1 MNKFTKTFAC
11 IILTS
16 LYLNSMAQSP
26 VAITFDEPTFTLTP
40 NSYYKNTSVNDWG
53 LGITKFRYKWDT
65 AFGGYWKSGTA
76 YTNIKDTTNGTYTN
90 LYGCAAFSAYNGT
103 KYATV
108 QDDAVITFSNTTTQ
122 VSGFFIT
129 NTTYAYKAMKFGN
142 TFSRKFGDT
151 TGTKSG
157 GIYAQGAYPD
167 FFKLVVYGYKAGIKK
182 TDSVQFYLADY
193 RFMTSSSDYIIKN
206 WQYVNCTTIGVV
218 DSLVFKLRSSD
229 NGSFGMNTPGFFSI
243 DNLTTIN
250 TVGVNELENISN
262 SIIYPNPTASLLNI
276 VFDAK
281 KESDVSIHVFDVTG
295 KKIESLINSAQIGTN
310 QIELNLEK
318 FESGIY
324 MIELSDATS
333 VKRIKVIKL

>member
-1 MNKFTKTFAC
+1 MNKLTKTFTC
-11 IILTS
+11 IVLTC
-16 LYLNSMAQSP
+16 LCLNSMAQSP

-40 NSYYKNTSVNDWG
+40 NSYYKNTSVNDWR
-53 LGITKFRYKWDT
+53 LGVTKFRYQWDN

-76 YTNIKDTTNGTYTN
+76 YTNIKDTTNGTFTN
-90 LYGCAAFSAYNGT
+90 SYGCIAYSAYNGT
-103 KYATV
+103 QYATV
-108 QDDAVITFSNTTTQ
+108 QNDAIITFSNTTTQ

-129 NTTYAYKAMKFGN
+129 NTTYAYKTIKNGN
-142 TFSRKFGDT
+142 AFSRKFGDT

-167 FFKLVVYGYKAGIKK
+167 FFKLVVFGYKDGIKK

-193 RFMTSSSDYIIKN
+193 RFMTSSSDYIVKN
-206 WQYVNCTTIGVV
+206 WQYVNCTSIGVV

-250 TVGVNELENISN
+250 TVGINELETISN
-262 SIIYPNPTASLLNI
+262 SKIYPNPTSSHLNL

-281 KESDVSIHVFDVTG
+281 KETDVIIQISDITG
-295 KKIESLINSAQIGTN
+295 KKIETIINSSQIGTN
-310 QIELNLEK
+310 YLELNMEK
-318 FESGIY
+318 FEAGIY

>member
-1 MNKFTKTFAC
+1 MKKLTRKLAC
-11 IILTS
+11 IVLTS
-16 LYLNSMAQSP
+16 LCLNSFAQSP

-53 LGITKFRYKWDT
+53 LGVTKFRYKWDT

-103 KYATV
+103 RYATV
-108 QDDAVITFSNTTTQ
+108 QDDAIITFSNTTTQ

-129 NTTYAYKAMKFGN
+129 NTTYAYKTMKFGN

-151 TGTKSG
+151 TGTNSG

-167 FFKLVVYGYKAGIKK
+167 FFKLVVFGYKDGIKK

-243 DNLTTIN
+243 DNITTIN

-262 SIIYPNPTASLLNI
+262 TSLYPNPTANTLNI
-276 VFDAK
+276 QFESK
-281 KESDVSIHVFDVTG
+281 KETNLLIRVVDVTG
-295 KKIESLINSAQIGTN
+295 KNIETLTNYSQTGAN
-310 QIELNLEK
+310 QIELNMEK

-324 MIELSDATS
+324 MIELIDGISTT
-333 VKRIKVIKL
+333 RMKVIKL

>member
-16 LYLNSMAQSP
+16 LYLNSMSQSP
-26 VAITFDEPTFTLTP
+26 VAITFDETTFTLTP

-129 NTTYAYKAMKFGN
+129 NTTYAYKTMKFGN

-157 GIYAQGAYPD
+157 GLYAQGAYPD

-262 SIIYPNPTASLLNI
+262 SIIYPNPTANLLNI

-281 KESDVSIHVFDVTG
+281 KESDVSVHVIDVTG
-295 KKIESLINSAQIGTN
+295 KKIETLMNSTQIGTS

>member
-1 MNKFTKTFAC
+1 MKKLTKKLTC
-11 IILTS
+11 LILTS
-16 LYLNSMAQSP
+16 FCLNLMAQSP

-40 NSYYKNTSVNDWG
+40 NSYYKNTSLNDWK
-53 LGITKFRYKWDT
+53 LGVTKFRYKWDT

-76 YTNIKDTTNGTYTN
+76 YTNIKDTTNGTFTN

-108 QDDAVITFSNTTTQ
+108 QDDAIITFSNTTTQ

-129 NTTYAYKAMKFGN
+129 NTTYAYKTIKNGN

-151 TGTKSG
+151 TGTNSG
-157 GIYAQGAYPD
+157 GIYAQGTYPD
-167 FFKLVVYGYKAGIKK
+167 FFKLVVFGYKDGIKK

-193 RFMTSSSDYIIKN
+193 RFLTSSSDYIIKN
-206 WQYVNCTTIGVV
+206 WQYVNCITLGIV

-250 TVGVNELENISN
+250 TVGINELTTISN

-281 KESDVSIHVFDVTG
+281 KESDVSIHVLDVTG
-295 KKIESLINSAQIGTN
+295 KQIETVTNSAQIGTN
-310 QIELNLEK
+310 HIELNMEK
-318 FESGIY
+318 CEAGIY
-324 MIELSDATS
+324 MIELLDANS

>member
-1 MNKFTKTFAC
+1 
-11 IILTS
+11 
-16 LYLNSMAQSP
+16 MAQSP

-53 LGITKFRYKWDT
+53 LGVTKFRYKWDT
-65 AFGGYWKSGTA
+65 VFGGYWKSGTA

-90 LYGCAAFSAYNGT
+90 LYACAAFSAYNGT

-129 NTTYAYKAMKFGN
+129 NTTYAYKTMKFGN

-157 GIYAQGAYPD
+157 GIYAQGSYPD
-167 FFKLVVYGYKAGIKK
+167 FFKLVVFGYKDGIKK
-182 TDSVQFYLADY
+182 IDSVQFYLADY
-193 RFMTSSSDYIIKN
+193 RFMTSSTDYIIKN
-206 WQYVNCTTIGVV
+206 WQYVNCATIGVV

-281 KESDVSIHVFDVTG
+281 KESDVSIYVFDLTG

-310 QIELNLEK
+310 QMRLNLEK
-318 FESGIY
+318 FEPGIY